1 VTGIAEG
8 TRKAWLVLGGLHLLN
23 GTAPARDSDPVV
35 LVPLAR
41 PVEAEAPANTV
52 IVSWAELGP
61 VELRARPAVGAA
73 RHTEHATGSSLFP
86 DMLPGKE
93 LAAAAAAVAGEP
105 DAGPG
110 PGPGS
115 GSGSGSDRGAGP
127 GPLVPLFYL
136 SATDAGVHVYT
147 QIRFLAEDACFIRL
161 TPEPLAAGQDPEDLT
176 WLPAALELH
185 ARQFLFLNNHQR
197 YYRKLFGGNELEYKY
212 TLDGPDS
219 WTLTV
224 EMQRRIRAGGLP
236 GYVME
241 YRDEFQA
248 WDYLNHLFDVVGPDG
263 EEGYVSFIRTT
274 DGRHLVKRKWYRQD
288 TFNRRET
295 HTYGVQ
301 VEDDGGF
308 EAYVEG
314 ELGVESVRL
323 PSFRRVR
330 YDVNFESVR
339 TGHVYGIFFDH
350 CSLVAAPHIILNQ
363 CELEYLRS
371 RTAVEPEESAV
382 LAEMAEIAAWLED
395 FLREHGLDAT
405 RGFYSKRTFLQEAVA
420 AHGELRG
427 VR

>member
-1 VTGIAEG
+1 MTGIAEG

-41 PVEAEAPANTV
+41 PVEAEAPANTI

-61 VELRARPAVGAA
+61 VELRARAAAAGPAGD
-73 RHTEHATGSSLFP
+73 TEHTTGASLFP

-93 LAAAAAAVAGEP
+93 LAAVAAAVAGEP
-105 DAGPG
+105 DAGA
-110 PGPGS
+110 
-115 GSGSGSDRGAGP
+115 RP
-127 GPLVPLFYL
+127 GPLVPLFYI
-136 SATDAGVHVYT
+136 SGTDTGVHVYS
-147 QIRFLAEDACFIRL
+147 QIRFLAEDACFIRI
-161 TPEPLAAGQDPEDLT
+161 TPEPLAADTDPEDLA

-185 ARQFLFLNNHQR
+185 ARRFLFLNNHQR

-212 TLDGPDS
+212 TLDAPDC
-219 WTLTV
+219 WTLTA
-224 EMQRRIRAGGLP
+224 EMQRRIRAGLLP

-248 WDYLNHLFDVVGPDG
+248 WDYLNHLFDVVGPEG
-263 EEGYVSFIRTT
+263 EQGYVSFIPTT

-308 EAYVEG
+308 EAYVER
-314 ELGVESVRL
+314 ELGVEAVRL

-371 RTAVEPEESAV
+371 RTAVEPEESAA

-405 RGFYSKRTFLQEAVA
+405 RGYYSKRTFLQEAVA
-420 AHGELRG
+420 AHGALGG
-427 VR
+427 VG